1 MNNESDSLS
10 GDMKKFDDCTDNSN
24 QNVNK
29 LYANARMFL
38 EYEDYSKAY
47 HYYTQLTDKFPS
59 DWEAYFFEKY
69 CDAILHKEH
78 SLREGALS
86 LTKCMKTVA
95 ILINKHLPADQQ
107 EKALN
112 KIYVHINKLIDDFI
126 QFVEQRYNNNIMDV
140 FVETENK
147 KSKYFADLQ
156 EQLTDL
162 EYINDI
168 IYDFGNA
175 VDDVFGSKFSS
186 IAVQAW
192 KDGANFLTT
201 KIINK
206 TYYAA
211 PYKKIMGEY
220 TQKIKKHESY
230 YIEPKSSSKTGCYIA
245 TSVYGSYDCPEVWT
259 LRRFRDY
266 SLDNNVLGRAF
277 IKGYYAISP
286 TLVEWFGETSLFNS
300 IFRTPL
306 NKFVDY
312 LNHNG
317 YDNTPYSDKKH

>member
-1 MNNESDSLS
+1 MNNESDSLF
-10 GDMKKFDDCTDNSN
+10 GDMKNFDDCTENSN
-24 QNVNK
+24 QNKDK

-47 HYYTQLTDKFPS
+47 HYYTQLTDEYPS

-78 SLREGALS
+78 SLRKGALS
-86 LTKCMKTVA
+86 LIKCMKPVA
-95 ILINKHLPADQQ
+95 NLINNHLPADQQ
-107 EKALN
+107 EDALN
-112 KIYVHINKLIDDFI
+112 KIYVHISKLKDDFI
-126 QFVEQRYNNNIMDV
+126 QFVEQKYKNNIIDV
-140 FVETENK
+140 FVETADK
-147 KSKYFADLQ
+147 KNKYFADQQ
-156 EQLTDL
+156 EQIIDLAHITD
-162 EYINDI
+162 IN
-168 IYDFGNA
+168 YFFGNA
-175 VDDVFGSKFSS
+175 VEDVFGSKFSS
-186 IAVQAW
+186 IAIQAW
-192 KDGANFLTT
+192 KDGTNLLTT

-211 PYKKIMGEY
+211 QFKKTVKEY
-220 TQKIKKHESY
+220 TQKIQKHESY
-230 YIEPKSSSKTGCYIA
+230 YIEPESSSKTGCYIA

-286 TLVEWFGETSLFNS
+286 TLVKWFGETPLFNS